1 MKKTPTNERN
11 TMKRTT
17 LILVALS
24 TLVACGG
31 EAPSPYDPNG
41 GTLSGPLPMA
51 ALGTARS
58 ALKTSPND
66 SFSGTEIIQYAP
78 VGHLGSPDSGPNYW
92 TTTGTSVISGVG
104 DPAIGYVVNTVA
116 QDPTGLQCQ
125 GTLTGQSVQAASF
138 AKGTT
143 SSMFPQSW
151 AIAGTAWFQNKQSGY
166 RRGDSSNPVVA
177 ECHFGQEPF
186 EVAKVMFD
194 ATFSDPGQTP
204 PYSYLGVLWDHG
216 GFSYRAI
223 FPFSY
228 VSGN

>member
-1 MKKTPTNERN
+1 MKQALIGLVLAA
-11 TMKRTT
+11 TM
-17 LILVALS
+17 
-24 TLVACGG
+24 VACG

-66 SFSGTEIIQYAP
+66 SFAGTEIIQYATQ
-78 VGHLGSPDSGPNYW
+78 GHLGSPDSGPSYW

-104 DPAIGYVVNTVA
+104 DPAIGYVVETYA

-125 GTLTGQSVQAASF
+125 GTLLGQSVQAASF

-151 AIAGTAWFQNKQSGY
+151 AVAGTAWFQNKQSGY
-166 RRGDSSNPVVA
+166 RKGDSTMPTLA
-177 ECHFGQEPF
+177 ECHFGQEPW
-186 EVAKVMFD
+186 EVAKVFFD
-194 ATFSDPGQTP
+194 ATFSDPGQTA